1 MRRIAAM
8 FAAAALVLISGAA
21 PGEAGSSLS
30 GRSFSFRTNPGGT
43 YALDYGLKFHTNPG
57 GKYVFRGQGRKFHT
71 NPGLKYV
78 YPGYTTAP

>member
-1 MRRIAAM
+1 MRRMVASCAG
-8 FAAAALVLISGAA
+8 AALVLIAA
-21 PGEAGSSLS
+21 IAPVEAGGSLS
-30 GRSFSFRTNPGGT
+30 SRSFSFRTNPGGK

-57 GKYVFRGQGRKFHT
+57 GKYVFRGQARKFHT